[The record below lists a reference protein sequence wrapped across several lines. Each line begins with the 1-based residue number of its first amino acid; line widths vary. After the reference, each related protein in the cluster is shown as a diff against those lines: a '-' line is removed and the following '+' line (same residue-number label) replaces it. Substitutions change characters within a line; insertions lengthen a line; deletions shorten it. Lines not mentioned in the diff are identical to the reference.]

1 MQFQQ
6 TIMNIPSD
14 LLARIQATGIT
25 EEDYKR
31 VEQYIN
37 TIANIAP
44 TVSPEYYILDYYR
57 MKSYHTTPQQNST
70 GSPHRSHAT
79 DFADLYHDIP
89 QKLSEK
95 IWIYTIKWQEFVKD
109 IPVDEQTN
117 YVFTYNLQFNTKHKR
132 KTICYKSRVLQA
144 APDGRPW
151 LEFGIQSEMPYKT
164 PSVMTAY
171 NKKTTT

>member
-1 MQFQQ
+1 MIFNLQQ

-57 MKSYHTTPQQNST
+57 MKSYHTTPQQDST
-70 GSPHRSHAT
+70 GSVESNS
-79 DFADLYHDIP
+79 
-89 QKLSEK
+89 KCK
-95 IWIYTIKWQEFVKD
+95 IKENV
-109 IPVDEQTN
+109 
-117 YVFTYNLQFNTKHKR
+117 
-132 KTICYKSRVLQA
+132 
-144 APDGRPW
+144 
-151 LEFGIQSEMPYKT
+151 
-164 PSVMTAY
+164 
-171 NKKTTT
+171 